1 MAINKAKSLAAADKY
16 IARQNFSK
24 ALNELLKV
32 AKVSPGDTNLLNKI
46 GDLYSKVGN
55 KKSAISYF
63 LKVADSYRKSG
74 FNLKAIALYKKIIRI
89 DGQYMDARD
98 KLVELYLAQGH
109 NSEAKGELRRIAEHY
124 NNERLFARA
133 LTCYEK
139 MLEIDPNNLD
149 ARLKITEML
158 VREGRRDEAAE
169 HFYKMA
175 QELLNKNMLNEA
187 QKMVAQGVK
196 MDPRSTKL
204 QVLTARIQLAD
215 GKYEDAVH
223 SLTEI
228 CRNDDKNLEAIK
240 ILGTAYL
247 ERGQLREAKAC
258 MLRAFSLSKG
268 EATALE
274 NLSKKFIEKGDLDEA
289 HMTVIQVAEY
299 FIEQG
304 NFDEAVAL
312 YRDILVHN
320 DHHVPSLETLAE
332 VYNRADQ
339 MANAILTLEKLINH
353 FLASN
358 QKDMAIEKI
367 RHLLQ
372 IDPNNMEWRGKLDNL
387 EEGDLFGADES
398 QEVAMPDADT
408 GIHDIDDS
416 GIEMVSAG
424 DDVAIGSVDS
434 MSLEPDDV
442 ASQVANH
449 LTEADVFIKYGI
461 MDQAMEHLQEVL
473 KIDPFHFDA
482 NKKLKGI
489 YFEKG
494 LNDKGVDC
502 LVSLITGLIQN
513 QEFDRA
519 YDFVDE
525 VSEYNADLG
534 RLQKQRLD
542 HFSKSQGGF
551 ASPGPPAEPQAPT
564 AQPPQSTPVADSDQE
579 VVDFNQIKKQDD
591 HQPEAVEWSLEFTPQ
606 NEEAPQPS
614 GAAQDLG
621 DMYHE
626 SEPPADFHQLDFE
639 SSPEPDD
646 EEEAD
651 FLADD
656 DVTDVTEINSFEA
669 DTSIP
674 PKQAPQ
680 PPAQA
685 APPVQSPAPAKPAAS
700 AEPPKP
706 ERSLTSDLE
715 EIDFF
720 ISVEAYEDAKAL
732 LTEAQN
738 HFGEHPLIMERM
750 QEVQAATSQQ
760 ISTQRMAQTSPG
772 KNDAPIGGLLDKDT
786 ETGFFDLAA
795 ELSEELFDD
804 AEEVNDKTGQEEIQS
819 VEELFEE
826 FKKGVNEQID
836 SDDFETHYDL
846 GIAYKEMGLLE
857 EAISEFNIAMGDR
870 SRVLECTT
878 LVGNCL
884 LELGRPEEA
893 VPYFEKALNFDDN
906 SEEETLA
913 LKYEMANLYQS
924 MDNYDK
930 ALQYFRE
937 IQSVQADYRDLEDR
951 IEALV

>member
-16 IARQNFSK
+16 IAKQNFSK

-74 FNLKAIALYKKIIRI
+74 FNLKAIALYKKIVRI
-89 DGQYMDARD
+89 DDQYMDARD
-98 KLVELYLAQGH
+98 KLVDLYLAQGH
-109 NSEAKGELRRIAEHY
+109 NSEAKGELRKIAEHY
-124 NNERLFARA
+124 NNERLYARA

-158 VREGRRDEAAE
+158 VREGRRDEAAQ
-169 HFYKMA
+169 HFWAMGN
-175 QELLNKNMLNEA
+175 ELLNKGMLNEA
-187 QKMVAQGVK
+187 QKMVAQGIK
-196 MDPRSTKL
+196 MDPKDTNL
-204 QVLTARIQLAD
+204 QVLSARIQMAD
-215 GKYEDAVH
+215 GKHEEAIQA
-223 SLTEI
+223 LTEL

-240 ILGTAYL
+240 ILGEAYL

-258 MLRAFSLSKG
+258 LLRAF
-268 EATALE
+268 
-274 NLSKKFIEKGDLDEA
+274 NLSRDEAKAIEALAKKFIEKGDLDEA
-289 HMTVIQVAEY
+289 HATYIQLGEY
-299 FIEQG
+299 HLSQEKY
-304 NFDEAVAL
+304 DEAVAL
-312 YRDILVHN
+312 YRNILYQNEQHI
-320 DHHVPSLETLAE
+320 PSLETLVE
-332 VYNRADQ
+332 IYNRADQ
-339 MANAILTLEKLINH
+339 MANAILTLEKMINH
-353 FLASN
+353 YLTIGE
-358 QKDMAIEKI
+358 KEKAIEKI

-372 IDPNNMEWRGKLDNL
+372 IDPNNMEWRGKLDSL
-387 EEGDLFGADES
+387 EEDDLFADDVSAQPEG
-398 QEVAMPDADT
+398 DT
-408 GIHDIDDS
+408 GVHSFDDT
-416 GIEMVSAG
+416 GIEMVSA
-424 DDVAIGSVDS
+424 DDDAPAGAVDS
-434 MSLEPDDV
+434 MSLEPDDA
-442 ASQVANH
+442 ASQIANH

-473 KIDPFHFDA
+473 RVEPFHFEA

-502 LVSLITGLIQN
+502 LVNLITGLIQK
-513 QEFDRA
+513 QEYDRA

-525 VSEYNADLG
+525 VNEYNTELG
-534 RLQKQRLD
+534 KLQKERLD

-551 ASPGPPAEPQAPT
+551 GVA
-564 AQPPQSTPVADSDQE
+564 PQSTAPAPPSQPASNDQD
-579 VVDFNQIKKQDD
+579 VVDFNQLKQQED
-591 HQPEAVEWSLEFTPQ
+591 QPEAVEWSLEFTPDQ
-606 NEEAPQPS
+606 EKPASS

-621 DMYHE
+621 DMYHDQSQSAE
-626 SEPPADFHQLDFE
+626 FHQLDFDA
-639 SSPEPDD
+639 SDDD
-646 EEEAD
+646 EEPELLD
-651 FLADD
+651 EED
-656 DVTDVTEINSFEA
+656 DVTEVTEVKDFAEEPA
-669 DTSIP
+669 A
-674 PKQAPQ
+674 QAEPVAT
-680 PPAQA
+680 PEPEPELTPEPEPAPEPAPAPAQA
-685 APPVQSPAPAKPAAS
+685 PAAEAS
-700 AEPPKP
+700 KS

-732 LTEAQN
+732 LNEAQN

-750 QEVQAATSQQ
+750 QEVEAATSQQ
-760 ISTQRMAQTSPG
+760 ISAQRMAQAQVTMD
-772 KNDAPIGGLLDKDT
+772 KDADKPQAGLLDKDT

-836 SDDFETHYDL
+836 QDDFETHYDL

-857 EAISEFNIAMGDR
+857 EAIAEFNIAMGER

-893 VPYFEKALNFDDN
+893 IPYFEKALAMDDT
-906 SEEETLA
+906 SEAEELA
-913 LKYEMANLYQS
+913 LKYEMANMYQS
-924 MDNYDK
+924 MDEDAK

-937 IQSVQADYRDLEDR
+937 IQEVQADYRDLDER
-951 IEALV
+951 IDALV